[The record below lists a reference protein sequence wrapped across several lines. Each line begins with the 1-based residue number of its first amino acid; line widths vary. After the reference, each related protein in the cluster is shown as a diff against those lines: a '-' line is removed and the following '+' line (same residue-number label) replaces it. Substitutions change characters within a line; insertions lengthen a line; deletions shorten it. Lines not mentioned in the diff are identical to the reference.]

1 MDQVT
6 AAISRHYC
14 SHLTQVGQMSEDS
27 GNIRTSGHG
36 GRGSLGTGRG
46 VEIGCRIRPSGTFHS
61 TQEAVSEMA
70 APQEDCMGIKRL

>member
-1 MDQVT
+1 MEEEE
-6 AAISRHYC
+6 AYEI
-14 SHLTQVGQMSEDS
+14 
-27 GNIRTSGHG
+27 
-36 GRGSLGTGRG
+36 GTGRG